1 MTNKRKP
8 APKAKPK
15 TKKGPMKK
23 NMGGKVMAYKAGGMP
38 EKRKAMARGAAVG
51 ATEVVPKGKVKPKA
65 KPKAKKGPFETGGYL
80 EGFKTKRRKGA
91 LDMI

>member
-51 ATEVVPKGKVKPKA
+51 ATE
-65 KPKAKKGPFETGGYL
+65 
-80 EGFKTKRRKGA
+80 GA
-91 LDMI
+91 GLGVACKDHIGLCTAGESVLRAPSLQCCCV